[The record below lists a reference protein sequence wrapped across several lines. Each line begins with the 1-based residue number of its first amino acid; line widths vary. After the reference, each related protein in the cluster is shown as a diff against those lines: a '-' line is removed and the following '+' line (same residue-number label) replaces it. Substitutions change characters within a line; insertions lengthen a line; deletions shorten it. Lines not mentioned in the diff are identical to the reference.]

1 MSIRNVPVAVGLSVI
16 LHVAA
21 EEGDPIVSGGSIAEG
36 VLLNKEL
43 YEAELGSNILI
54 FKTYITI
61 YQTYI
66 NCSYIYF

>member
-1 MSIRNVPVAVGLSVI
+1 MSIRNVPVTVGVSVM
-16 LHVAA
+16 LQVAA
-21 EEGDPIVSGGSIAEG
+21 EEADPIVSGESIAERE
-36 VLLNKEL
+36 LLNEEL

-66 NCSYIYF
+66 NCS

>member
-1 MSIRNVPVAVGLSVI
+1 MSIRNVPVMVGVSVM

-21 EEGDPIVSGGSIAEG
+21 EEADPIVSGESIAERE
-36 VLLNKEL
+36 LLNEEL

-54 FKTYITI
+54 FKTYVTI

-66 NCSYIYF
+66 NCS